1 METKQENVI
10 RTDYSE
16 IMQKSYIDYAMSVII
31 SRALPDV
38 RDGLKPV
45 QRRTLYDMYELGI
58 RYDRPY
64 RKCARI
70 VGDTMGKY
78 HPHGDSSIYDALVV
92 MAQDFKKGRTLVDG
106 HGNFGSIEGDGAA
119 AMRYTEAR
127 LEKLTQDVFLSDLD
141 KNVVDFVPNFDETEK
156 EPSVLPVRIP
166 NILVNGADGIAVGMA
181 TSIPPH
187 NLGEVIDAVK
197 AYMKDNTISVKGLMR
212 YIKGPDFPTGGIVVN
227 KDDLHK
233 IYETGSG
240 KIRLRGKVEVE
251 KLKGGKKQLV
261 ITEIPYTMLGANI
274 GKFLNDVA
282 SLVETKKTTDIVD
295 ISNQSSKEGI
305 RIVLELKKDTDPNSM
320 NFLSPKFL
328 NGLAKAKVGEKFLQD
343 NPGTEVEIKAFY
355 GGNQYFMFTKKIYS
369 DIRLVGAPPSSI
381 GKFGADTD
389 NWMWP
394 RHTGDFSVFR
404 VYADANGNPA
414 PYSDKNVPLRPKRW
428 FKISLKGVQEN
439 DYAMMMGFPGRTNK
453 YYTSWEV
460 AERRDIDNTIRIHIR
475 DLRQKVMLDEMLKDP
490 AVRIQYA
497 SKYAGSTNAY
507 KNAIGS
513 NWAIKKRNFEQM
525 KKEEQDKLIAWSNK
539 MCEPSYPDAL
549 MAIEQIVSD
558 RKDLRFRSWM
568 LDEAILRGIEFT
580 SVPTQMDMVI
590 EALKGKDKK
599 ARQEQLR
606 LLERAYHGFANSNYS
621 ADVDKKIAKVM
632 LKEYRSQVDP
642 KAQPTYFELIDKK
655 FKGDTDRFVDYLFEK
670 SIFGSEDNFNKFL
683 SRPSV
688 KALENDPMILFAKSV
703 RAEEANLKNALKGFE
718 DGYAMAH
725 RSYVKGLLAMYGDRA
740 NFPDANFTLRLTY
753 GQVKGYSPRDC
764 DYYGHQTTLDGVM
777 EKEDSTNWEFVVP
790 TRLKELYAA
799 KDFGRYKTSDGKM
812 PVAFSTTT
820 HSTGGN
826 SGSPVMNADGEL
838 IGINFDRNWE
848 GVGGDIQYLPDYQRS
863 IIVDIRYVLFIMDKY
878 AGAGYLLD
886 EMEIEE

>member
-1 METKQENVI
+1 MNRMKKLWAVLLLLVASGQVFADEGMWVLKELNKQNLE
-10 RTDYSE
+10 RMKELGFTPSYEQLYSE
-16 IMQKSYIDYAMSVII
+16 TDPCVANAVVIFGGGCSGI
-31 SRALPDV
+31 TVSNE
-38 RDGLKPV
+38 GLIF
-45 QRRTLYDMYELGI
+45 TNHHCG
-58 RYDRPY
+58 
-64 RKCARI
+64 
-70 VGDTMGKY
+70 
-78 HPHGDSSIYDALVV
+78 
-92 MAQDFKKGRTLVDG
+92 
-106 HGNFGSIEGDGAA
+106 FGSIQQLSSVEHDYLKDGFVSQSKEEELPVPGLTVRYLRETVDVSDRINSQIASIKEEHLRLAA
-119 AMRYTEAR
+119 ADSIGQAMADSVGNTEFQAADVVPFYNNNKYF
-127 LEKLTQDVFLSDLD
+127 LIVYDVF
-141 KNVVDFVPNFDETEK
+141 
-156 EPSVLPVRIP
+156 
-166 NILVNGADGIAVGMA
+166 
-181 TSIPPH
+181 
-187 NLGEVIDAVK
+187 
-197 AYMKDNTISVKGLMR
+197 
-212 YIKGPDFPTGGIVVN
+212 
-227 KDDLHK
+227 
-233 IYETGSG
+233 
-240 KIRLRGKVEVE
+240 
-251 KLKGGKKQLV
+251 
-261 ITEIPYTMLGANI
+261 
-274 GKFLNDVA
+274 NDVRM
-282 SLVETKKTTDIVD
+282 V
-295 ISNQSSKEGI
+295 
-305 RIVLELKKDTDPNSM
+305 
-320 NFLSPKFL
+320 F
-328 NGLAKAKVGEKFLQD
+328 
-343 NPGTEVEIKAFY
+343 
-355 GGNQYFMFTKKIYS
+355 
-369 DIRLVGAPPSSI
+369 APPSSV
-381 GKFGADTD
+381 GKFGGDTD

-599 ARQEQLR
+599 AKQEQLR

-703 RAEEANLKNALKGFE
+703 RAEEANLKNALKEFE

>member
-1 METKQENVI
+1 MKKLFLLIAAACVSLTAVADEGMWMLPYLQKMNIRDMKARGCKLSAEDIYSINKSSLKDAVVI
-10 RTDYSE
+10 FGGGCTGEIVSPDGLLFTNHHCGYGSIQSLSSVEHDYL
-16 IMQKSYIDYAMSVII
+16 KNGFWAMSRQEEIP
-31 SRALPDV
+31 AP
-38 RDGLKPV
+38 GLKVRFIRSISDVTADILGNVPSTAG
-45 QRRTLYDMYELGI
+45 QQEYE
-58 RYDRPY
+58 
-64 RKCARI
+64 RI
-70 VGDTMGKY
+70 T
-78 HPHGDSSIYDALVV
+78 SENIASLTASL
-92 MAQDFKKGRTLVDG
+92 Q
-106 HGNFGSIEGDGAA
+106 
-119 AMRYTEAR
+119 EA
-127 LEKLTQDVFLSDLD
+127 
-141 KNVVDFVPNFDETEK
+141 NP
-156 EPSVLPVRIP
+156 
-166 NILVNGADGIAVGMA
+166 GM
-181 TSIPPH
+181 
-187 NLGEVIDAVK
+187 V
-197 AYMKDNTISVKGLMR
+197 
-212 YIKGPDFPTGGIVVN
+212 
-227 KDDLHK
+227 
-233 IYETGSG
+233 
-240 KIRLRGKVEVE
+240 VEVKPFFE
-251 KLKGGKKQLV
+251 
-261 ITEIPYTMLGANI
+261 
-274 GKFLNDVA
+274 
-282 SLVETKKTTDIVD
+282 
-295 ISNQSSKEGI
+295 
-305 RIVLELKKDTDPNSM
+305 
-320 NFLSPKFL
+320 
-328 NGLAKAKVGEKFLQD
+328 
-343 NPGTEVEIKAFY
+343 
-355 GGNQYFMFTKKIYS
+355 GNQYFAFVIEVYT
-369 DIRLVGAPPSSI
+369 DVRLVGTPPTSI
-381 GKFGADTD
+381 GKFGGDTD

-703 RAEEANLKNALKGFE
+703 RAEEANLKNALKEFE

>member
-1 METKQENVI
+1 
-10 RTDYSE
+10 
-16 IMQKSYIDYAMSVII
+16 
-31 SRALPDV
+31 
-38 RDGLKPV
+38 
-45 QRRTLYDMYELGI
+45 
-58 RYDRPY
+58 
-64 RKCARI
+64 
-70 VGDTMGKY
+70 
-78 HPHGDSSIYDALVV
+78 
-92 MAQDFKKGRTLVDG
+92 
-106 HGNFGSIEGDGAA
+106 
-119 AMRYTEAR
+119 
-127 LEKLTQDVFLSDLD
+127 
-141 KNVVDFVPNFDETEK
+141 
-156 EPSVLPVRIP
+156 
-166 NILVNGADGIAVGMA
+166 
-181 TSIPPH
+181 
-187 NLGEVIDAVK
+187 
-197 AYMKDNTISVKGLMR
+197 
-212 YIKGPDFPTGGIVVN
+212 
-227 KDDLHK
+227 
-233 IYETGSG
+233 
-240 KIRLRGKVEVE
+240 
-251 KLKGGKKQLV
+251 
-261 ITEIPYTMLGANI
+261 
-274 GKFLNDVA
+274 
-282 SLVETKKTTDIVD
+282 
-295 ISNQSSKEGI
+295 
-305 RIVLELKKDTDPNSM
+305 
-320 NFLSPKFL
+320 
-328 NGLAKAKVGEKFLQD
+328 
-343 NPGTEVEIKAFY
+343 
-355 GGNQYFMFTKKIYS
+355 
-369 DIRLVGAPPSSI
+369 
-381 GKFGADTD
+381 
-389 NWMWP
+389 MWP

-414 PYSDKNVPLRPKRW
+414 PYSDKNVPLRPKCW

-703 RAEEANLKNALKGFE
+703 RAEEANLKNALKEFE